1 MIAMNTAL
9 EGIQRAET
17 GFNRAAANIATPTP
31 SESMPSDVVDLLQ
44 SRNDFE
50 ANLRV
55 IEVSDQMTQS
65 TLSLLA

>member
-17 GFNRAAANIATPTP
+17 GFNRAAEKIASPTP
-31 SESMPSDVVDLLQ
+31 SESMPTDVVNLLQ
-44 SRNDFE
+44 SRTDFE

-55 IEVSDQMTQS
+55 AEVSDQMAKA
-65 TLSLLA
+65 TLDLLA